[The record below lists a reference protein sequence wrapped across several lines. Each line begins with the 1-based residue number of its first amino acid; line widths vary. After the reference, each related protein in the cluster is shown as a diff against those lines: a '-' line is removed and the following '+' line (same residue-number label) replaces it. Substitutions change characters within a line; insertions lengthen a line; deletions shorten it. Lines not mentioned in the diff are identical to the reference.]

1 MRNPPPPPSLYEAE
15 KMTPVVISTINDKLW
30 RRLERE
36 YPTLIQAVSTPV
48 GLCMRFA
55 PLDTHNTGW
64 KHPAVARI

>member
-1 MRNPPPPPSLYEAE
+1 
-15 KMTPVVISTINDKLW
+15 MTPVVISTINDKLW